1 MKKHQ
6 VNTLDPGAFSES
18 FMRVL
23 NESGGDFAVLSKSLE
38 RSDLELSKYGD
49 RFFEVVFLGS
59 SAQSRSLV
67 PVEGGGKNLYAIFT
81 GDSTEV
87 VFLGSSAQSRSLV
100 PVEGGGRNLY
110 AIFTGDSTEV
120 PSSSLNWNHGA
131 RLGRGPK
138 ENYLEEGNDQIVLY
152 LERQQKEADLEELEA
167 NFSEFLGDLDLKAP
181 TTIAK
186 EISGIIAKSR
196 VPVIEA
202 AGLLWEAI
210 VKTVKWPGSGTNQ
223 KDNEM
228 VAISHLSRC
237 GDVIFEKFCSGNIA
251 CQMQLINSVQRTCW
265 REPKMLNLFARVI
278 RVLYDVDVLCEDVI
292 LNWFYKGTN
301 ADGRETFLED
311 LKPFI
316 RWLEEAEE
324 EEAQKAD
331 LTSTVAGRDIYL
343 CRRTCG
349 CTVYW
354 CDVAQSLGLS
364 DDDLLKVLKKFS
376 EVMILEKVWA
386 IKGKSL
392 RNVLL
397 RNPKVLGYNVDC
409 KGDCIAQCTRC

>member
-1 MKKHQ
+1 MKHLLINMHGEFPSNRKAELKRPHCIYE
-6 VNTLDPGAFSES
+6 VSMYSYSCLLYFFS
-18 FMRVL
+18 M
-23 NESGGDFAVLSKSLE
+23 
-38 RSDLELSKYGD
+38 
-49 RFFEVVFLGS
+49 FFIFF
-59 SAQSRSLV
+59 QSWGCL
-67 PVEGGGKNLYAIFT
+67 LC
-81 GDSTEV
+81 
-87 VFLGSSAQSRSLV
+87 
-100 PVEGGGRNLY
+100 
-110 AIFTGDSTEV
+110 
-120 PSSSLNWNHGA
+120 NHF
-131 RLGRGPK
+131 R
-138 ENYLEEGNDQIVLY
+138 EEGNDQIVLY

-301 ADGRETFLED
+301 ADGR
-311 LKPFI
+311 
-316 RWLEEAEE
+316 
-324 EEAQKAD
+324 
-331 LTSTVAGRDIYL
+331 
-343 CRRTCG
+343 
-349 CTVYW
+349 
-354 CDVAQSLGLS
+354 
-364 DDDLLKVLKKFS
+364 
-376 EVMILEKVWA
+376 
-386 IKGKSL
+386 
-392 RNVLL
+392 
-397 RNPKVLGYNVDC
+397 
-409 KGDCIAQCTRC
+409 

>member
-1 MKKHQ
+1 M
-6 VNTLDPGAFSES
+6 VS
-18 FMRVL
+18 FL
-23 NESGGDFAVLSKSLE
+23 
-38 RSDLELSKYGD
+38 
-49 RFFEVVFLGS
+49 
-59 SAQSRSLV
+59 
-67 PVEGGGKNLYAIFT
+67 PTGK
-81 GDSTEV
+81 
-87 VFLGSSAQSRSLV
+87 Q
-100 PVEGGGRNLY
+100 
-110 AIFTGDSTEV
+110 
-120 PSSSLNWNHGA
+120 SLNDLIA
-131 RLGRGPK
+131 YMR
-138 ENYLEEGNDQIVLY
+138 EEGNDQIVLY